1 MIIACNSDDPKYVL
15 PSILSPPLSWH
26 TFETSCLLMWC
37 FNDQLLPTCKLFK
50 ICRCHG
56 SPVSSN
62 MTVVQ
67 KAAKFLGALTSLSHL
82 NSQLWII
89 STPLMRSTFSIHGF
103 QFSKR
108 ENCSS
113 LGSALFFP
121 SVQELLVHYSSMSC
135 TVNRWTPLVIV
146 YGQCQPHSTLPANA
160 SWNHNS

>member
-1 MIIACNSDDPKYVL
+1 
-15 PSILSPPLSWH
+15 
-26 TFETSCLLMWC
+26 MWC
-37 FNDQLLPTCKLFK
+37 FNDHLLPTRKLLK

-56 SPVSSN
+56 SPVSTK

-67 KAAKFLGALTSLSHL
+67 KAAKFLGALTSLSHPS
-82 NSQLWII
+82 SQLWII

-121 SVQELLVHYSSMSC
+121 SVEELLVQYSLMPC
-135 TVNRWTPLVIV
+135 TVNRWTPLVIGD
-146 YGQCQPHSTLPANA
+146 GQCQPHSTLLATA

>member
-1 MIIACNSDDPKYVL
+1 MAHILDPASFDVMFQWSPIANLQVL
-15 PSILSPPLSWH
+15 
-26 TFETSCLLMWC
+26 
-37 FNDQLLPTCKLFK
+37 K
-50 ICRCHG
+50 ICRCHW
-56 SPVSSN
+56 SPVSTN

-67 KAAKFLGALTSLSHL
+67 KAAEFLGALTSLSHP

-89 STPLMRSTFSIHGF
+89 SSPLMRRTFSIHGF

-121 SVQELLVHYSSMSC
+121 SVQELLVQYSLMPY

-146 YGQCQPHSTLPANA
+146 YGPMSTPLNTTC
-160 SWNHNS
+160 